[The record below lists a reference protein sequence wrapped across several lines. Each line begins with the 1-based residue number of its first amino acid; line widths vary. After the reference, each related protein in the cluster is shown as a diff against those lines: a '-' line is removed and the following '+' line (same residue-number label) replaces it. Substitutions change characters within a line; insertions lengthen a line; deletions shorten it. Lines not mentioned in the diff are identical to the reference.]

1 MIAAN
6 AALAAGKNACHRGR
20 PFVAACK
27 PSKMGGC
34 VMSAKRKTRKVSRRT
49 ILAGSVAG
57 AAAALTRFSAPAVA
71 QSEPFKL
78 GLLTVKTGPLA
89 QGGIQMEQGVL
100 TFLKEKNYTMAGR
113 KVDFISADT
122 GGNPA
127 GTKTKAQELVE
138 RDKVDVILGPLAAFE
153 LYAISEY
160 VREQKTPTLS
170 LAAADNLT
178 QRQPNPYLLR
188 ASATSSQSMHPMG
201 HYAATELKLK
211 RAFCITEDF
220 AFGYEQMGGFQ
231 AAFQKDG
238 GCVVNKLW
246 PPLSTPDYTPYV
258 AQIDDCDG
266 VCQGFAGSNPLRFM
280 NAYASA
286 GLKYPVV
293 TGSTG
298 GDDGLL
304 KSCGEEAIGLIS
316 CSPYTL
322 DLETDGNKRFVDGML
337 KNYDTVPGQY
347 AALLYVNCQ
356 VVEAGLKA
364 LGGDASD
371 KDKFIAA
378 LKTVSLSDT
387 PRGPIK
393 FDHLGNVI
401 GTFYVRRIGTEGAK
415 YGLKLWNKTIKTYE
429 NISQFWTWPEQEFLA
444 HPVYSRDYP
453 PLTKC

>member
-1 MIAAN
+1 MP
-6 AALAAGKNACHRGR
+6 GKT
-20 PFVAACK
+20 K
-27 PSKMGGC
+27 S
-34 VMSAKRKTRKVSRRT
+34 RKVSRRT

-57 AAAALTRFSAPAVA
+57 AAAALTRFPAPAVA
-71 QSEPFKL
+71 QTEPFRL

-100 TFLKEKNYTMAGR
+100 TYLKETNYTIGGR

-153 LYAISEY
+153 LYAINDY
-160 VREQKTPTLS
+160 IREQKMPTLS

-188 ASATSSQSMHPMG
+188 ASATSSQAMHPMG

-211 RAFCITEDF
+211 RIFCIVEDF

-231 AAFQKDG
+231 AAFQHDG
-238 GCVVNKLW
+238 SCIVNKLW
-246 PPLSTPDYTPYV
+246 PPLATPDYTPYV
-258 AQIDDCDG
+258 AQISDCDG

-280 NAYASA
+280 KAYANA
-286 GLKYPVV
+286 GLNYPVV
-293 TGSTG
+293 TGETG
-298 GDDGLL
+298 GDDALL
-304 KSCGEEAIGLIS
+304 KSFGEEAIGLVG
-316 CSPYTL
+316 CCPYTL
-322 DLETDGNKRFVDGML
+322 DLENDANQRFVNGML
-337 KNYDTVPGQY
+337 KNFNTIPGQY
-347 AALLYVNCQ
+347 AGLLYVNCQ
-356 VVEAGLKA
+356 VVDAALKA
-364 LGGDASD
+364 TGGDARD
-371 KDKFIAA
+371 REKFMAA
-378 LKTVSLSDT
+378 LKAVSLTDT
-387 PRGPIK
+387 PRGPLK
-393 FDHLGNVI
+393 FDHLNNVI
-401 GTFYVRRIGTEGAK
+401 GNFYIRRIGTEGAK

-429 NISQFWTWPEQEFLA
+429 NVSQFWTWPEQEFLA